1 MTYQPFCGC
10 LVVVC
15 LDIFLRVEL
24 MVVKEGVVHL
34 FNRICSSDAGTGGG
48 RVNPIPTKGGG
59 GGIFCQLFTS
69 GITKQDTFSE
79 LRKREM

>member
-1 MTYQPFCGC
+1 
-10 LVVVC
+10 
-15 LDIFLRVEL
+15 

-34 FNRICSSDAGTGGG
+34 FNMICSSDAGTGGG
-48 RVNPIPTKGGG
+48 ELTLFQPRGGGWG